1 MSEISDFFDGMAPSW
16 DERGRHDEKMIAA
29 LLSPCM
35 IRPGDR
41 VLDLGCGTGV
51 ISKKLSL
58 LSKSGVLCMDASEKM
73 IAIAKEKYR
82 DEKLLSF
89 IQADFYSFAGEGF
102 DVIVC
107 FDAYP
112 HFVDVASFK
121 KKAFELLKNQGRL
134 CILHDL
140 SRKALEHCHSG
151 HASTLS
157 RIIEKPEKEAQ
168 FYMDCFKI
176 VTAEEDDSSYELI
189 LEKKNGQ
196 TKTKVKGENL

>member
-16 DERGRHDEKMIAA
+16 DERGRHDENLIDA
-29 LLSPCM
+29 LLSSCM

-89 IQADFYSFAGEGF
+89 IQVDFYSFAGEGF

-121 KKAFELLKNQGRL
+121 KKAFDLLKNQGRL

-157 RIIEKPEKEAQ
+157 RISIFVLRFSA
-168 FYMDCFKI
+168 MLL
-176 VTAEEDDSSYELI
+176 TADAVIAAATSLSTVANSSPLRTELY
-189 LEKKNGQ
+189 
-196 TKTKVKGENL
+196 VRF